1 MQTAQLHS
9 RGSFSCFMQM
19 LLTSYDTL
27 YLDIYTTPISSGD
40 TLDIRGLPV
49 KVSKEKALRLIDDKI
64 AIFETLTAKE
74 VLPLGRATYTSNEKW
89 QNAYHTTEAILTE
102 LFSEEE
108 KMKFRQQVA
117 FYSWATINDKA
128 PIAKFRAYNNHIQK
142 CIVLLKVYRERI
154 EHFWPDDEDTLSV
167 SSSFGKK
174 IVMSKA
180 EDRSAMDID
189 TITDVVII
197 TALAKECEAVLRHLG
212 SYQKVQIKG
221 RTFYRA
227 SVQAQKPNHSYQV
240 VVLSLHA
247 MGNYHAA
254 VATQQAI
261 SVWNPSYIVLAGI
274 TGGVQKGDSRY
285 LGDLLVGEQIVA
297 YEPGKQTES
306 GIQRRYDVYRPARAL
321 LEVAKTLPPQEWA
334 LSTIIP
340 RPDGTTNRVIP
351 QVHFGVVASGE
362 KVVTDSALTT
372 ELQSDW
378 AQLAGI
384 EMEGIGAAIAAYDAD
399 FLPGVLLVK
408 GMCNWAD
415 GSKNDEWQAYA
426 ADVAA
431 SFVTGLLKSEPF
443 KSVARPQPV
452 RKNGRSS
459 SFPGIIKFTICSKL
473 VDDWENLADLLE
485 IPTHYRARFAR
496 GREPQAVWEWL
507 EQRGKL
513 SELEN
518 VLELLNR
525 HDLVKILQESQ
536 DN

>member
-1 MQTAQLHS
+1 MK
-9 RGSFSCFMQM
+9 
-19 LLTSYDTL
+19 
-27 YLDIYTTPISSGD
+27 I
-40 TLDIRGLPV
+40 
-49 KVSKEKALRLIDDKI
+49 SKEKALRLIDDKI
-64 AIFETLTAKE
+64 ALFGTLETIE
-74 VLPLGRATYTSNEKW
+74 ILPYDGTTYTGNEEYKLV
-89 QNAYHTTEAILTE
+89 YYTTEANLTE

-108 KMKFRQQVA
+108 MKKFRQNAVTPL
-117 FYSWATINDKA
+117 WAAINDRNPA
-128 PIAKFRAYNNHIQK
+128 AKFRAYNNHIQK
-142 CIVLLKVYRERI
+142 CIILLKAYRERV

-167 SSSFGKK
+167 SPPFGKETT
-174 IVMSKA
+174 MSKA
-180 EDRSAMDID
+180 ENTNAMDAD

-197 TALAKECEAVLRHLG
+197 TALAEECEAVLRHLG

-227 SVQAQKPNHSYQV
+227 SVQSQKSNRSYQV
-240 VVLSLHA
+240 VVLSLNV

-261 SVWNPSYIVLAGI
+261 SVWNPSYIILAGI
-274 TGGVQKGDSRY
+274 AGGVQKGDSRY

-321 LEVAKTLPPQEWA
+321 LEAAKNLSSQEWA
-334 LSTIIP
+334 LSTVVP

-351 QVHFGVVASGE
+351 HVHFGVVASGE
-362 KVVTDSALTT
+362 KVVANNALTS

-378 AQLAGI
+378 SQLVGI

-408 GMCNWAD
+408 GMCDWAD
-415 GSKNDEWQAYA
+415 ASKNDDWQAYA

-443 KSVARPQPV
+443 TSVARPQPV
-452 RKNGRSS
+452 RKDGRPS
-459 SFPGIIKFTICSKL
+459 SFSGKIKFTICNRL
-473 VDDWENLADLLE
+473 VDDWGNLADLCE
-485 IPTHYRARFAR
+485 IPAHYRAGFAR

-518 VLELLNR
+518 ILELLGR
-525 HDLVKILQESQ
+525 HDLLKILKESQ
-536 DN
+536 DD